1 MTDQPTLAL
10 YVHIPI
16 CAHKCYYCDFVSR
29 PVESADRV
37 QYLEALFSE
46 IRLSPFRGSRARSL
60 YLGGGTP
67 SLLTGDEIAA
77 LVDLL
82 EDTFQFEPEA
92 EWTIEANPGTLS
104 PACCDRLLELGFD
117 RISIGVQSFQNRHL
131 RRLGRLHTADQVF
144 QSYQWFRQAG
154 AENINLDLI
163 FGIPDQEL
171 GEWHQDLETAV
182 GLAPEHLSIYGLTI
196 EPSTPF
202 GYLREVGVLREPP
215 EEVMADMYELTIDV
229 LQAAGYEHYEIS
241 NFALPGYECQ
251 HNLTYWRNEPYLG
264 FGISAASFVEGV
276 RWTNT
281 TDWET
286 YLASARRGRVERATE
301 ERLPV
306 PLALAEEVMLR
317 IRTKEGV
324 SPAELAGKYAV
335 DFAALFAE
343 IVEKLVETGLLERS
357 DTGILRLT
365 RRGKL
370 LANEVCSE
378 FLHAARELSEV
389 E

>member
-1 MTDQPTLAL
+1 MTDEPTLAL

-16 CAHKCYYCDFVSR
+16 CAHKCYYCNFVSR
-29 PVESADRV
+29 PVESADRLK
-37 QYLEALFSE
+37 YLEALFCE
-46 IRLSPFRGSRARSL
+46 IRHCPYRGSRAKSL

-67 SLLTGDEIAA
+67 SLLTGDEIAR

-82 EDTFQFEPEA
+82 EDSFAFEPEA
-92 EWTIEANPGTLS
+92 EWTIEANPGTVS

-117 RISIGVQSFQNRHL
+117 RISIGVQSFQNRNL
-131 RRLGRLHTADQVF
+131 RRLGRLHTADQAI

-163 FGIPDQEL
+163 FGIPDQEPAD
-171 GEWHQDLETAV
+171 WRQDLETAV

-202 GYLREVGVLREPP
+202 GYLREVGVLRGAP
-215 EEVMADMYELTIDV
+215 EEVTAEMYEITMDLLET
-229 LQAAGYEHYEIS
+229 AGYEHYEIS
-241 NFALPGYECQ
+241 NFALPGYECR

-264 FGISAASFVEGV
+264 FGVSAASFVDGL

-281 TDWET
+281 TDWDR
-286 YLASARRGRVERATE
+286 YLASARRGKVDRAAE
-301 ERLPV
+301 ERLPR
-306 PLALAEEVMLR
+306 PLALAEEIMLR
-317 IRTKEGV
+317 IRTREGV
-324 SPAELAGKYAV
+324 ATGELARKYGV
-335 DFAALFAE
+335 DFDALFRE
-343 IVEKLVETGLLERS
+343 VVEGLLEAGLLECAPGG
-357 DTGILRLT
+357 TLRLT

-378 FLHAARELSEV
+378 FLHAARELNEV